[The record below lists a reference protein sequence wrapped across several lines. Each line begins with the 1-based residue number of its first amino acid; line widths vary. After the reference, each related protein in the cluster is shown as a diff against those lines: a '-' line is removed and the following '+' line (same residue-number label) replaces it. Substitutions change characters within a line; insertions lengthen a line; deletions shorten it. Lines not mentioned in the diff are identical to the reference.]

1 MKIINFINQFPDE
14 ASCVEFI
21 KHARLQQGII
31 CKRCSHSQNY
41 WLENKKS
48 FQCASCKF
56 RSGAVMENS
65 NLPVKTCMLA
75 MTFIFSYQER
85 VQCYRTSEAIDN
97 VAI

>member
-1 MKIINFINQFPDE
+1 MKIINFINRFPDE
-14 ASCVEFI
+14 ASCLQFI
-21 KHARLQQGII
+21 KNARLQQGIF
-31 CKRCSHSQNY
+31 CKKCGHSQYY

-48 FQCASCKF
+48 FQRTSCKF

-85 VQCYRTSEAIDN
+85 VQRYRTSGAIDN
-97 VAI
+97 EAT